1 MFHEKNSQWLFG
13 GVDLGRKPRKNLRME
28 LKQINRSRKQSFA
41 RLPIEADNEI
51 ELIDLSN
58 LTGITSKEDAEL
70 LDLNR
75 RLAINH
81 PAKWEI
87 NGSGGSR
94 KIYQDGSI
102 ELNEKGTSPYHEI
115 YPKCDT
121 QRHDLCSKY
130 RAPPYRTITGACVR
144 PTQISSL
151 LSQNIDGVT
160 RSPNFCYKWDQT
172 DEGYYRAE
180 AKKGLP
186 EFIASTRENY
196 YCIPDVSIYRGR
208 FICPKNEK
216 NLFQGSGAVEHVN
229 SSASYDDDYVP
240 YWYDDENWAPP
251 TPEWKKGDILVYVHP
266 KTGQAEFYCP

>member
-1 MFHEKNSQWLFG
+1 MFHENNSQRLFG
-13 GVDLGRKPRKNLRME
+13 GVDLGRRPRKNLRME
-28 LKQINRSRKQSFA
+28 LKQIDRSRKQSSA
-41 RLPIEADNEI
+41 RLPIEIDNEI

-75 RLAINH
+75 RPTINH

-102 ELNEKGTSPYHEI
+102 ELSEKGTSPYHEI

-121 QRHDLCSKY
+121 QRHDICSKY

-151 LSQNIDGVT
+151 LSQNIDGGSDRQTFAINGIKPTKVT
-160 RSPNFCYKWDQT
+160 TEQRPKRDYLNSLHLPGRITTAYLKCQYIED
-172 DEGYYRAE
+172 
-180 AKKGLP
+180 GLHAQKRRR
-186 EFIASTRENY
+186 ISL
-196 YCIPDVSIYRGR
+196 RGTM
-208 FICPKNEK
+208 
-216 NLFQGSGAVEHVN
+216 H
-229 SSASYDDDYVP
+229 SSA
-240 YWYDDENWAPP
+240 
-251 TPEWKKGDILVYVHP
+251 
-266 KTGQAEFYCP
+266 